1 MIELDDAR
9 ENAFMLVHFSHRQ
22 GPMLSCYHTSQL
34 SRKEHLTENTEVLVT
49 VHQIPDDTV
58 DTLMRCIDGN
68 LNGL

>member
-1 MIELDDAR
+1 
-9 ENAFMLVHFSHRQ
+9 MLGR
-22 GPMLSCYHTSQL
+22 MLSCWCISPIDRVQCCLATIHTSQL